1 MSGQT
6 SANPVCLLQE
16 TDVSLQIVAPLVSG
30 CHCICLKAEF
40 ASLVH
45 FVQADLRLSVC
56 WLQET
61 DAVTAAIK
69 ELGQQFPS
77 LLEPLIFERDL
88 FMVHRLRTVPK

>member
-1 MSGQT
+1 MLHH
-6 SANPVCLLQE
+6 LLLG
-16 TDVSLQIVAPLVSG
+16 VIAFA
-30 CHCICLKAEF
+30 LKAEF

-45 FVQADLRLSVC
+45 FVQADFRLSVC
-56 WLQET
+56 LLQET

>member
-1 MSGQT
+1 MT
-6 SANPVCLLQE
+6 LW
-16 TDVSLQIVAPLVSG
+16 IVAPLVVG
-30 CHCICLKAEF
+30 RHCMCSESRVKPVCL
-40 ASLVH
+40 
-45 FVQADLRLSVC
+45 
-56 WLQET
+56 LQET

>member
-1 MSGQT
+1 MCSE
-6 SANPVCLLQE
+6 SRVKPVCL
-16 TDVSLQIVAPLVSG
+16 
-30 CHCICLKAEF
+30 
-40 ASLVH
+40 
-45 FVQADLRLSVC
+45 
-56 WLQET
+56 LQET

>member
-1 MSGQT
+1 MQG
-6 SANPVCLLQE
+6 
-16 TDVSLQIVAPLVSG
+16 DVHGV
-30 CHCICLKAEF
+30 
-40 ASLVH
+40 
-45 FVQADLRLSVC
+45 
-56 WLQET
+56 LQET